1 MRCGGIDD
9 VPVLHTAQHAGEI
22 DLLRAG
28 IAQSPVGQGGHQLF
42 QWFVKPAIEGRAG
55 HPGHHKFQIRPQDIS
70 LVGSARRAGRN
81 DHRPDQHSEVQLA
94 LPLNHPAL
102 HAQAFDILL
111 WQNVSN
117 TSRTS
122 SPVMLARP
130 YVLWPL
136 SASS

>member
-1 MRCGGIDD
+1 VRRE
-9 VPVLHTAQHAGEI
+9 AGSEFVAWG
-22 DLLRAG
+22 AG
-28 IAQSPVGQGGHQLF
+28 IAQSLVGQGVHQLF

-55 HPGHHKFQIRPQDIS
+55 HLGHHKFQIRPQDIS

-81 DHRPDQHSEVQLA
+81 DHRPDQHPGVQLA

-122 SPVMLARP
+122 LPVMLAPP

-136 SASS
+136 LASS